1 MTLRAPIPL
10 AGALDR
16 LTLSHPAT
24 LLATLASTL
33 RWPFPIP
40 LETDGPIPDHGIN
53 PANLGGRRRCRA
65 RRRSEKSRSVPERR
79 HNVAKFIQLETQQN
93 KVFHVNVDRIASI
106 WPNSDSTDC
115 KAAIYTTNGQ
125 MLMVLEAVQQI
136 MEKIKQANASQ

>member
-1 MTLRAPIPL
+1 V
-10 AGALDR
+10 
-16 LTLSHPAT
+16 AT
-24 LLATLASTL
+24 
-33 RWPFPIP
+33 
-40 LETDGPIPDHGIN
+40 
-53 PANLGGRRRCRA
+53 
-65 RRRSEKSRSVPERR
+65 
-79 HNVAKFIQLETQQN
+79 FIQLETQQN

>member
-1 MTLRAPIPL
+1 VIRIERGPGVECEDPLINHNPLINIP
-10 AGALDR
+10 R
-16 LTLSHPAT
+16 V
-24 LLATLASTL
+24 
-33 RWPFPIP
+33 FVIP
-40 LETDGPIPDHGIN
+40 LETDGPISDHGIN
-53 PANLGGRRRCRA
+53 PANLRGRRRCRA

-79 HNVAKFIQLETQQN
+79 HNVATFIQLETQQN